1 MTQSHI
7 ALIVYI
13 VPFLHVAFKNS
24 LLANLLALDPN
35 WKLFKRNGTK
45 TTSEEKNESW
55 IQRFTLFFHF
65 ACKHYLFINK
75 LKSFFF
81 ISFRCFRV
89 RKWVYDFDS
98 IAELTKNI
106 SNYFFPVFFALSNY
120 VGFFSTFLCAFNGKE
135 LQDFF
140 KIPVASSSSCF
151 CFRFDVNSMFEKK
164 CLSVVHHEMK
174 LFHKN
179 VYVKI

>member
-1 MTQSHI
+1 MEQ
-7 ALIVYI
+7 
-13 VPFLHVAFKNS
+13 K
-24 LLANLLALDPN
+24 
-35 WKLFKRNGTK
+35 
-45 TTSEEKNESW
+45 
-55 IQRFTLFFHF
+55 QRAKKKMNHEF
-65 ACKHYLFINK
+65 NV
-75 LKSFFF
+75 SPFFF
-81 ISFRCFRV
+81 ILRV
-89 RKWVYDFDS
+89 S
-98 IAELTKNI
+98 IIYLSTNW
-106 SNYFFPVFFALSNY
+106 NLFFYFFSLFPSEKVSPWFWFNRWINKKYFKLFFPCFFCSVELCR
-120 VGFFSTFLCAFNGKE
+120 FFSTFLCAFNGKE